1 MIIEHLE
8 INEYVICVIAIAYV
22 AIRFITRR

>member
-22 AIRFITRR
+22 VMRFISRR